1 MTFNGALN
9 MPGLSCTVE
18 EQIEALRS
26 IAGNQ
31 VVKLIEPN
39 PDEKIIE
46 IVKGWPQ
53 NFDAKI
59 ALDFGF
65 WAESSF
71 EDIIQNY
78 IEDDLSNNVI
88 K

>member
-1 MTFNGALN
+1 

-26 IAGNQ
+26 VAGNE
-31 VVKLIEPN
+31 VIKLIEFK

-53 NFDAKI
+53 NFKAQK
-59 ALDFGF
+59 AQELGF
-65 WAESSF
+65 YAETSF
-71 EDIIQNY
+71 EEIIQIF
-78 IEDDLSNNVI
+78 IEDEVSG
-88 K
+88 

>member
-1 MTFNGALN
+1 MTFNSALN

-59 ALDFGF
+59 ALDLGF

>member
-1 MTFNGALN
+1 

-26 IAGNQ
+26 VAGNE
-31 VVKLIEPN
+31 VVKLIEFQ

-53 NFDAKI
+53 NFRAQKAKGR
-59 ALDFGF
+59 GF
-65 WAESSF
+65 YAETSF
-71 EDIIQNY
+71 EEIIQIF
-78 IEDDLSNNVI
+78 IEDEVSG
-88 K
+88 